1 MAPKRPLPS
10 AVSGGWGGPLNERGG
25 SLWGTLFE
33 CLFFNAFSD
42 ALFEASEP
50 ILEVLGF
57 NFGHFGRLLGS
68 FWLSRQFFEN
78 CAPVQARAQ
87 KSGSWDH

>member
-1 MAPKRPLPS
+1 MAPKRALPS
-10 AVSGGWGGPLNERGG
+10 AVPGGGGGPLNERGG

-42 ALFEASEP
+42 ALFEASDS

-57 NFGHFGRLLGS
+57 NFGHFGRFFCS
-68 FWLSRQFFEN
+68 F
-78 CAPVQARAQ
+78 
-87 KSGSWDH
+87 

>member
-1 MAPKRPLPS
+1 MASKRALPS
-10 AVSGGWGGPLNERGG
+10 EFSGGGGGNERGG
-25 SLWGTLFE
+25 SPWGTFFE
-33 CLFFNAFSD
+33 CLFFDAFSD

-57 NFGHFGRLLGS
+57 NFGHFGCFFAVCCCIGS
-68 FWLSRQFFEN
+68 FFGN

-87 KSGSWDH
+87 KSGSWGH

>member
-1 MAPKRPLPS
+1 MAPKRALPS
-10 AVSGGWGGPLNERGG
+10 AVPGGWGGPLNERGG

-42 ALFEASEP
+42 VLFEASDS

-57 NFGHFGRLLGS
+57 NFGHLGS
-68 FWLSRQFFEN
+68 FFWSF
-78 CAPVQARAQ
+78 
-87 KSGSWDH
+87 

>member
-10 AVSGGWGGPLNERGG
+10 DTPGEGGGPLNERGA

-42 ALFEASEP
+42 ALSEASDS

-57 NFGHFGRLLGS
+57 NFGHFGKLFRN
-68 FWLSRQFFEN
+68 F
-78 CAPVQARAQ
+78 
-87 KSGSWDH
+87 

>member
-1 MAPKRPLPS
+1 MGR
-10 AVSGGWGGPLNERGG
+10 GGANERGG
-25 SLWGTLFE
+25 SPWGTFFE
-33 CLFFNAFSD
+33 CLFFDAFSD
-42 ALFEASEP
+42 ALFEALDP

-57 NFGHFGRLLGS
+57 NFGHFGMFFCSFLLHK
-68 FWLSRQFFEN
+68 RFFEN

>member
-1 MAPKRPLPS
+1 MKGILTKMAPKRPLPS
-10 AVSGGWGGPLNERGG
+10 DTPGGGGGPPNGRGG

-42 ALFEASEP
+42 ALFEASDS

-57 NFGHFGRLLGS
+57 NFGHFGMFFCS
-68 FWLSRQFFEN
+68 F
-78 CAPVQARAQ
+78 
-87 KSGSWDH
+87 